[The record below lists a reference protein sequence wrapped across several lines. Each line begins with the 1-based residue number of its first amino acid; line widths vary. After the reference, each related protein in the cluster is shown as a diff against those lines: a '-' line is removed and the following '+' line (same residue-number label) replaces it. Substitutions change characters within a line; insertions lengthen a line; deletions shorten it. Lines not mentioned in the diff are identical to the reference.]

1 MYYPKSQ
8 IKTDLY
14 TNGDEYT
21 LFTTKENYI
30 GPYYEVSNGNKYTG
44 KTPQNGPNILL
55 ISPPEFSTQDTFTSD
70 PEIII
75 TLFNAAPREYQ
86 IPTPLRSIP
95 KFNPT
100 LPTDQDKQ
108 NGQFTRYFCKKT
120 NELRYI
126 EIDKNT
132 YNKLQTRDKQIAWDL
147 YAPTIV
153 LWQIKGNQEQ
163 VYSSNKGTVIS
174 IEQNLN
180 WGGFSQYFQDNFLK
194 YYLGS

>member
-8 IKTDLY
+8 IKLNLY
-14 TNGDEYT
+14 TNGGEYSLSTT
-21 LFTTKENYI
+21 LEEYKGY
-30 GPYYEVSNGNKYTG
+30 YYEISSGEKYSG
-44 KTPQNGPNILL
+44 RSPQDSPNILL
-55 ISPPEFSTQDTFTSD
+55 SPLLIPYYIPDIPDSELTY
-70 PEIII
+70 I
-75 TLFNAAPREYQ
+75 TLEYGGTKDSSINRY
-86 IPTPLRSIP
+86 IPQFT
-95 KFNPT
+95 PT

>member
-8 IKTDLY
+8 IKLNLY
-14 TNGDEYT
+14 TNGGEYSLSTT
-21 LFTTKENYI
+21 LEEYKGY
-30 GPYYEVSNGNKYTG
+30 YYEISSGEKYSG
-44 KTPQNGPNILL
+44 RSPQDSPNILL
-55 ISPPEFSTQDTFTSD
+55 SPLLIPDYIPDIPDSELTY
-70 PEIII
+70 I
-75 TLFNAAPREYQ
+75 TLEYGGTKDSSINRY
-86 IPTPLRSIP
+86 IPQFT
-95 KFNPT
+95 PT

>member
-1 MYYPKSQ
+1 VCSS
-8 IKTDLY
+8 DL
-14 TNGDEYT
+14 
-21 LFTTKENYI
+21 
-30 GPYYEVSNGNKYTG
+30 S
-44 KTPQNGPNILL
+44 
-55 ISPPEFSTQDTFTSD
+55 
-70 PEIII
+70 
-75 TLFNAAPREYQ
+75 RQ
-86 IPTPLRSIP
+86 IPS
-95 KFNPT
+95 FNPT

-108 NGQFTRYFCKKT
+108 NDQFARYFCKKT
-120 NELRYI
+120 NELRYL

-180 WGGFSQYFQDNFLK
+180 WGGFSQYFQDRFLK